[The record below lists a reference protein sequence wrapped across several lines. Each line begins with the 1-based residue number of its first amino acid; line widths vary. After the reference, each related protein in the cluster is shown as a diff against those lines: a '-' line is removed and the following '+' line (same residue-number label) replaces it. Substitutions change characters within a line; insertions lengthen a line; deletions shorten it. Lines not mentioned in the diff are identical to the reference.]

1 MELLILAILILINAL
16 FAMSEIAVVSSRKIR
31 LQQMAEAGFGGA
43 QSALALIQDPSR
55 FLSTVQFGI
64 TLIGILSGAYGEAA
78 LASRLQ
84 SLLSGIPLLAPYL
97 HEISL
102 GLVVV
107 GLTFA
112 SLIFGELVPKR
123 LALHHPETI
132 AALFARPMTMLS
144 RAAAPFV
151 RFLAATTE
159 GTLRLLG
166 VRKSDEPPVTEEEI
180 QGLMRQGMEAGVFE
194 QQEHALVAR
203 VFKLDD
209 RKIPAIMTPRVDVV
223 YLELEDDLATNLAR
237 VTETRYTRHPVCQ
250 DGWSN
255 VIGVVS
261 TADLLEKSLSGTPID
276 LRALAQPAG
285 FVPDSVTVMDLLEH
299 FKRNRS
305 ELALV
310 VDEYGEIE
318 GLVTLNDV
326 LEALVGDLP
335 ALDDE
340 SNQEVVQ
347 RDDGSWLIDGSISL
361 DQLRGAI
368 GFSGDF
374 PDEEDGGYHT
384 VAGLVMTGLG
394 RIPRVSD
401 HFSLDGYRFEVV
413 DMDQKRVDRV
423 LVVREP
429 DNQEKAD
436 EKEIRP
442 RGTRSNP

>member
-1 MELLILAILILINAL
+1 MEILILAILILINAL

-31 LQQMAEAGFGGA
+31 LEQMAEAGFAGA
-43 QSALALIQDPSR
+43 QSALALAADPSR

-84 SLLSGIPLLAPYL
+84 SVFESAPLLAQYA
-97 HEISL
+97 HEIAL
-102 GLVVV
+102 GIVVV

-132 AALFARPMTMLS
+132 AALFARPMTLLS

-166 VRKSDEPPVTEEEI
+166 VRKSDEPPVTEAEI

-194 QQEHALVAR
+194 QEEHALVAR
-203 VFKLDD
+203 VFQLDERKL
-209 RKIPAIMTPRVDVV
+209 PAIMTPRVDVV
-223 YLELEDDLATNLAR
+223 YLDVDDDLPTNLDR
-237 VTETRYTRHPVCQ
+237 VTEARYTRYPVCQ

-261 TADLLEKSLSGTPID
+261 TVDLLEQSLAGTPID

-335 ALDDE
+335 ALDE
-340 SNQEVVQ
+340 EANQDIVR

-361 DQLRGAI
+361 NQLREAI
-368 GFSGDF
+368 GFSGSF
-374 PDEEDGGYHT
+374 PDEEQGGYHT
-384 VAGLVMTGLG
+384 MAGLVMTVLG

-401 HFSLDGYRFEVV
+401 HFVLGGFRFEVV

-423 LVVREP
+423 LVVKEP
-429 DNQEKAD
+429 VAASEVQPGV
-436 EKEIRP
+436 R
-442 RGTRSNP
+442 

>member
-1 MELLILAILILINAL
+1 
-16 FAMSEIAVVSSRKIR
+16 
-31 LQQMAEAGFGGA
+31 
-43 QSALALIQDPSR
+43 
-55 FLSTVQFGI
+55 
-64 TLIGILSGAYGEAA
+64 LSGAYGEAA
-78 LASRLQ
+78 LASRLETLFDGAPFLAKYAHQ
-84 SLLSGIPLLAPYL
+84 VALGI
-97 HEISL
+97 
-102 GLVVV
+102 VVV
-107 GLTFA
+107 GITFA

-132 AALFARPMTMLS
+132 AALFARPMTLLARVTS
-144 RAAAPFV
+144 PFV

-194 QQEHALVAR
+194 QEEHALVAR

-223 YLELEDDLATNLAR
+223 YLDVDDDLQTNLER
-237 VTETRYTRHPVCQ
+237 VTQTRYTRFPVCQ
-250 DGWSN
+250 DGWTN

-261 TADLLEKSLSGTPID
+261 TVDLLEQSLNNTAIE
-276 LRALAQPAG
+276 LRTLARPAG

-326 LEALVGDLP
+326 LEALVGDMP
-335 ALDDE
+335 ALDEEASQD
-340 SNQEVVQ
+340 VVR

-361 DQLRGAI
+361 DQLRDAI
-368 GFSGDF
+368 GFAGEF
-374 PDEEDGGYHT
+374 PDEEQGGYHT
-384 VAGLVMTGLG
+384 VAGLVMTVLG

-401 HFSLDGYRFEVV
+401 HFALDGFRFEVV

-423 LVVREP
+423 LVVRDPANVETP
-429 DNQEKAD
+429 AQPAQ
-436 EKEIRP
+436 
-442 RGTRSNP
+442 

>member
-1 MELLILAILILINAL
+1 MELLILTILILINAV

-31 LQQMAEAGFGGA
+31 LEQMAEAGFAGA
-43 QSALALIQDPSR
+43 QSALALIRDPSR

-78 LASRLQ
+78 LASRLE
-84 SLLSGIPLLAPYL
+84 SSFVSFPVLAHYA
-97 HEISL
+97 HQIAL

-107 GLTFA
+107 GITFV

-132 AALFARPMTMLS
+132 AALLARPMTWLS
-144 RAAAPFV
+144 RAASPFV

-180 QGLMRQGMEAGVFE
+180 RGLMRQGMEAGVFE
-194 QQEHALVAR
+194 QEEHALVAR
-203 VFKLDD
+203 VFKMDE

-223 YLELEDDLATNLAR
+223 YLDIDDDLQTNLAR
-237 VTETRYTRHPVCQ
+237 VTETRYSRYPLCQ
-250 DGWSN
+250 DGWTN

-261 TADLLEKSLSGTPID
+261 TVDLLEQSLKGEPID
-276 LRALAQPAG
+276 LRALARPAG
-285 FVPDSVTVMDLLEH
+285 FIPDSVTVMDLLEH

-310 VDEYGEIE
+310 VDEYGEIK

-335 ALDDE
+335 ALDEETSQDI
-340 SNQEVVQ
+340 VR

-361 DQLRGAI
+361 DQLREAI
-368 GFSGDF
+368 GFSGPF
-374 PDEEDGGYHT
+374 PDEEEGGYHT
-384 VAGLVMTGLG
+384 IAGLVMTVLG

-401 HFSLDGYRFEVV
+401 HFTLDGFRFEVV

-429 DNQEKAD
+429 APAAETEAAH
-436 EKEIRP
+436 RAA
-442 RGTRSNP
+442 

>member
-1 MELLILAILILINAL
+1 MEIVILALLILINAL
-16 FAMSEIAVVSSRKIR
+16 FAMSEMAVVSSRTIR
-31 LQQMAEAGFGGA
+31 LQQMAEAGFAGA

-84 SLLSGIPLLAPYL
+84 TLFASVPWLAHYAHELALGI
-97 HEISL
+97 
-102 GLVVV
+102 VVV
-107 GLTFA
+107 AITFV
-112 SLIFGELVPKR
+112 SLILGELVPKR

-132 AALFARPMTMLS
+132 AALFARPMTLLS
-144 RAAAPFV
+144 RAGAPFV

-159 GTLRLLG
+159 GTLRILG

-194 QQEHALVAR
+194 QEEHALVAR
-203 VFKLDD
+203 VFKLDE
-209 RKIPAIMTPRVDVV
+209 RKIPAIMTPRVDVI
-223 YLELEDDLATNLAR
+223 YLDVDEDLDTNLKRA
-237 VTETRYTRHPVCQ
+237 TEARYTRYPVCQ

-261 TADLLEKSLSGTPID
+261 TVDMLEQSLAGKPID

-305 ELALV
+305 EIALV

-335 ALDDE
+335 AVDE
-340 SNQEVVQ
+340 ESSQDIVR

-361 DQLRGAI
+361 DQLRDAI
-368 GFSGDF
+368 GASGAF

-384 VAGLVMTGLG
+384 VAGLVMTMLG

-401 HFSLDGYRFEVV
+401 HFTLHGFRFEVV

-423 LVVREP
+423 LVSP
-429 DNQEKAD
+429 APPSAQE
-436 EKEIRP
+436 
-442 RGTRSNP
+442 GVSTRSN

>member
-16 FAMSEIAVVSSRKIR
+16 FAMSEIAVVSSRQIR
-31 LQQMAEAGFGGA
+31 LQQMAEAGFAGA
-43 QSALALIQDPSR
+43 QSALALIREPSR

-84 SLLSGIPLLAPYL
+84 SSLADVRGLAPYA
-97 HEISL
+97 HQIAL
-102 GLVVV
+102 GVVVV
-107 GLTFA
+107 GITFV

-132 AALFARPMTMLS
+132 AALFARPMTMLA

-194 QQEHALVAR
+194 QEEHALVAR
-203 VFKLDD
+203 VFKLDE
-209 RKIPAIMTPRVDVV
+209 RRIPAIMTPRVDVI
-223 YLELEDDLATNLAR
+223 YLELDEPLEANLKHVR
-237 VTETRYTRHPVCQ
+237 ETRYTRYPVCQ
-250 DGWSN
+250 DGWNN
-255 VIGVVS
+255 VVGVVS
-261 TADLLEKSLSGTPID
+261 TADLLDQSLTGTPID

-335 ALDDE
+335 ALDEEASQD
-340 SNQEVVQ
+340 VVR

-361 DQLRGAI
+361 DQLRDAI
-368 GFSGDF
+368 GFRGTF
-374 PDEEDGGYHT
+374 PDEEQGSYHT
-384 VAGLVMTGLG
+384 VAGLVMTALG

-401 HFSLDGYRFEVV
+401 HFKLQGYRFEVV

-429 DNQEKAD
+429 PAQEEAERTD
-436 EKEIRP
+436 V
-442 RGTRSNP
+442 

>member
-16 FAMSEIAVVSSRKIR
+16 FAMSEMAVVSSRRIR
-31 LQQMAEAGFGGA
+31 LQQMAEAGFAGA

-84 SLLSGIPLLAPYL
+84 SVLAPVPLLAPYA
-97 HEISL
+97 HEIAL
-102 GLVVV
+102 GVVVV

-132 AALFARPMTMLS
+132 AALFARPMTWLS
-144 RAAAPFV
+144 RAASPFV

-159 GTLRLLG
+159 GTLRVLG

-194 QQEHALVAR
+194 QEEHALVAR
-203 VFKLDD
+203 VFKMDE

-223 YLELEDDLATNLAR
+223 YLDVDDGLEVNLKR
-237 VTETRYTRHPVCQ
+237 IMETRYTRYPLCQ

-255 VIGVVS
+255 VIGVIS
-261 TADLLEKSLSGTPID
+261 TVDLLEQSLAGVPID
-276 LRALAQPAG
+276 LRPLARPAG

-310 VDEYGEIE
+310 GDEYGEIE

-326 LEALVGDLP
+326 LQALVGDLP
-335 ALDDE
+335 ALDEEASQDI
-340 SNQEVVQ
+340 VR

-361 DQLRGAI
+361 DQLREAI
-368 GFSGDF
+368 GFSGSF
-374 PDEEDGGYHT
+374 PDEDEGNYHT
-384 VAGLVMTGLG
+384 VAGLVMTTLG

-401 HFSLDGYRFEVV
+401 HFTLNGFRFEVV

-429 DNQEKAD
+429 PSQEASANAAK
-436 EKEIRP
+436 
-442 RGTRSNP
+442 

>member
-31 LQQMAEAGFGGA
+31 LEQMAQTGFAGA
-43 QSALALIQDPSR
+43 QSALALIQEPSR

-78 LASRLQ
+78 LASRLEGALAQ
-84 SLLSGIPLLAPYL
+84 TPHLAPYT
-97 HEISL
+97 HHIAL

-107 GLTFA
+107 GITFV

-132 AALFARPMTMLS
+132 AVLFARPMTMLS
-144 RAAAPFV
+144 RAAAPIV

-166 VRKSDEPPVTEEEI
+166 VRKSDAPPVTEEEI

-194 QQEHALVAR
+194 QEEHALVTR
-203 VFKLDD
+203 VFRLDE
-209 RKIPAIMTPRVDVV
+209 RKIPAIMTPRVDIV
-223 YLELEDDLATNLAR
+223 YLELDDNLAVNLER
-237 VTETRYTRHPVCQ
+237 VKETHHTRYPLCQ
-250 DGWSN
+250 DGWNN
-255 VIGVVS
+255 VIGLLS
-261 TADLLEKSLSGTPID
+261 IADLLDQSLSGTPID
-276 LRALAQPAG
+276 LRSLARPAG

-335 ALDDE
+335 ALDEEASQD
-340 SNQEVVQ
+340 VVR

-361 DQLRGAI
+361 DQLREAI
-368 GFSGDF
+368 GFPGIF
-374 PDEEDGGYHT
+374 PDEEQGGYHT
-384 VAGLVMTGLG
+384 VAGLVMTMLG

-401 HFSLDGYRFEVV
+401 HFVLQGYRFEVV
-413 DMDQKRVDRV
+413 DMDEKRVDRI

-429 DNQEKAD
+429 TSQA
-436 EKEIRP
+436 
-442 RGTRSNP
+442 GTERINT

>member
-1 MELLILAILILINAL
+1 MEIFILAIFILINAL

-84 SLLSGIPLLAPYL
+84 STFAEVPLLARYA
-97 HEISL
+97 HEIAL
-102 GLVVV
+102 GVVV
-107 GLTFA
+107 VAITFV

-132 AALFARPMTMLS
+132 AALFARPMTWLS
-144 RAAAPFV
+144 RAAAPLV

-166 VRKSDEPPVTEEEI
+166 VRKSDEPPVTEAEI
-180 QGLMRQGMEAGVFE
+180 QGLMREGMEAGVFE
-194 QQEHALVAR
+194 RQEHALVAR
-203 VFKLDD
+203 VFKMDE
-209 RKIPAIMTPRVDVV
+209 RKIPAIMTPRVDLV
-223 YLELEDDLATNLAR
+223 YLDVDDDLATNLKR
-237 VTETRYTRHPVCQ
+237 VTDTRYTRYPVCQ

-261 TADLLEKSLSGTPID
+261 TVDLLEESLAGAPID
-276 LRALAQPAG
+276 LRVLAQPAG

-335 ALDDE
+335 ALDEEASQDI
-340 SNQEVVQ
+340 VR

-361 DQLRGAI
+361 DQLREAI
-368 GFSGDF
+368 AFSGEF
-374 PDEEDGGYHT
+374 PDEEQGGYHT
-384 VAGLVMTGLG
+384 IAGLVMTMLG

-401 HFSLDGYRFEVV
+401 HFTLGGFRFEVV

-429 DNQEKAD
+429 TPASQAQSATGG
-436 EKEIRP
+436 R
-442 RGTRSNP
+442 

>member
-1 MELLILAILILINAL
+1 MEILVLVILILINAL

-31 LQQMAEAGFGGA
+31 LEQMAEAGFAGA
-43 QSALALIQDPSR
+43 QSALALTQDPSR

-78 LASRLQ
+78 LASRLETFFDGAPILTKYAHQ
-84 SLLSGIPLLAPYL
+84 VALGI
-97 HEISL
+97 
-102 GLVVV
+102 VVV
-107 GLTFA
+107 GITFA

-132 AALFARPMTMLS
+132 AALFARPMTWLA
-144 RAAAPFV
+144 RVAAPFV

-194 QQEHALVAR
+194 QEEHALVAR

-223 YLELEDDLATNLAR
+223 YLDVDDDLQTNLAR
-237 VTETRYTRHPVCQ
+237 VTETRYTRFPVCQ
-250 DGWSN
+250 DGWTN

-261 TADLLEKSLSGTPID
+261 TVDLLEQSLNNATIE
-276 LRALAQPAG
+276 LRSLARPAG

-326 LEALVGDLP
+326 LEALVGDMP
-335 ALDDE
+335 ALDEEASQD
-340 SNQEVVQ
+340 VVR

-361 DQLRGAI
+361 DQLRDAI
-368 GFSGDF
+368 GFAGEF
-374 PDEEDGGYHT
+374 PDEEQGGYHT
-384 VAGLVMTGLG
+384 VAGLVMTVLG

-401 HFSLDGYRFEVV
+401 HFALDGFRFEVV

-423 LVVREP
+423 LVVRDP
-429 DNQEKAD
+429 ANVDTPAQPAQ
-436 EKEIRP
+436 
-442 RGTRSNP
+442 